1 MDAERVLRKLSDRAR
16 QMFEFRKRGY
26 DWEEVAAILNT
37 SDGAARAEYSRELK
51 RLKMK
56 LANKPNR
63 KTESAGPHDDVFP
76 TGTR

>member
-1 MDAERVLRKLSDRAR
+1 LDAERILRKLSDRAR

-26 DWEEVAAILNT
+26 GWEEVAAILNT

-56 LANKPNR
+56 LANKPTR
-63 KTESAGPHDDVFP
+63 KKQAGDSQDDAFP
-76 TGTR
+76 TGRR